1 MKRLTAVLIA
11 VLLATAF
18 ADRGA
23 DTLNV
28 AFERTMLTL
37 DTYATSER
45 LALIVAHNIG
55 DTLIHR
61 NAETNE
67 FEQHLATS
75 WTYASPTELVVE
87 LREGVMFHNGDEL
100 TADDVAATL
109 NWVVGDGAG
118 LAGTGTLQWM
128 DDVELIDRYA
138 VRINLKDMT
147 PTAIES
153 LSLVGVNY

>member
-1 MKRLTAVLIA
+1 MKKVMAVLFA

-18 ADRGA
+18 AGRGT

-45 LALIVAHNIG
+45 LALIVAHNVG

-67 FEQHLATS
+67 FEPHI
-75 WTYASPTELVVE
+75 ASPRPGSTPA
-87 LREGVMFHNGDEL
+87 RRSSCSGSAMTSSSI
-100 TADDVAATL
+100 TA
-109 NWVVGDGAG
+109 
-118 LAGTGTLQWM
+118 
-128 DDVELIDRYA
+128 R
-138 VRINLKDMT
+138 R
-147 PTAIES
+147 
-153 LSLVGVNY
+153 

>member
-11 VLLATAF
+11 VLFATAF
-18 ADRGA
+18 ADRGT

-67 FEQHLATS
+67 FEPHLATS
-75 WTYASPTELVVE
+75 WTYASPTELVIA
-87 LREGVMFHNGDEL
+87 LREGVMFHNGDEM
-100 TADDVAATL
+100 TAEDVAATF
-109 NWVVGDGAG
+109 NWVIGDGAG
-118 LAGTGTLQWM
+118 LAGTGTLQWIEN
-128 DDVELIDRYA
+128 VEVLDRYS
-138 VRINLKDMT
+138 VRIDLKDMT
-147 PTAIES
+147 PTAIET
-153 LSLVGVNY
+153 L